1 MTPNPPRALCQVSP
15 WQLIRDSAAAKA
27 RAVHFVFVKVH
38 RWWLKLRSAGA
49 IRQRVAVDDDDARNV
64 RGNALLVAAGWRA
77 GLHVQMSMHSLR
89 DQLKGQATGKATVQ
103 ATTTGE
109 VNATEVPVDVMVE
122 VEAHANPSGKA
133 GDRGAGGARGG
144 SGGDS
149 SRGSG
154 GGAFNSG
161 TGSRLTSEGRM
172 FSGAVRGGMAGPVTR
187 RLLTACNTDWRV
199 QPNAIDVCK
208 APTATQVPR
217 NSHATTTPHEL
228 FRLPL
233 AYCPSPAHT
242 PYHAIVYASTYPLRR
257 CKPTC

>member
-1 MTPNPPRALCQVSP
+1 MSP

-38 RWWLKLRSAGA
+38 RRWLKLNSAGA
-49 IRQRVAVDDDDARNV
+49 IRQRVAVDDDDARVV

-77 GLHVQMSMHSLR
+77 GLHVQMSMHGRR
-89 DQLKGQATGKATVQ
+89 DQLKGKPMGKATVQ

-109 VNATEVPVDVMVE
+109 VNATEVPVEVMVE
-122 VEAHANPSGKA
+122 VQAYANPSGKA
-133 GDRGAGGARGG
+133 GDRGAGGTGGG

-154 GGAFNSG
+154 GDSNSG
-161 TGSRLTSEGRM
+161 MGSQLSSEGRL
-172 FSGAVRGGMAGPVTR
+172 FSGAVRGGMAGPINSVTR

-208 APTATQVPR
+208 APTATQVLR
-217 NSHATTTPHEL
+217 NSHAT
-228 FRLPL
+228 
-233 AYCPSPAHT
+233 
-242 PYHAIVYASTYPLRR
+242 
-257 CKPTC
+257 

>member
-1 MTPNPPRALCQVSP
+1 MSP

-38 RWWLKLRSAGA
+38 RWWLKLSSAGA
-49 IRQRVAVDDDDARNV
+49 IRQRVAVDDDDARGV

-77 GLHVQMSMHSLR
+77 GLHVHMSMHGRR
-89 DQLKGQATGKATVQ
+89 DQLKGKATGKARVQ

-109 VNATEVPVDVMVE
+109 VNATEVPVE
-122 VEAHANPSGKA
+122 VQAYANQSGKA
-133 GDRGAGGARGG
+133 GDRGAGGTGGG

-154 GGAFNSG
+154 GSDSNSG
-161 TGSRLTSEGRM
+161 MGSRLSNEGRLV
-172 FSGAVRGGMAGPVTR
+172 SSAVRGGMAGPVTR
-187 RLLTACNTDWRV
+187 RLMTACNTDWRV